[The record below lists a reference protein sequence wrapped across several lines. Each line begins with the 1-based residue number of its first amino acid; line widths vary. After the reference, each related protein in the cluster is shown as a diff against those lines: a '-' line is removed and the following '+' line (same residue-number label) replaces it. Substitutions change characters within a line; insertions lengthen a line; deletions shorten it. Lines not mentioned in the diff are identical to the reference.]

1 MNQVFC
7 VGRKIFFK
15 DCLRVLIMGA
25 VACGLGFALVQVGQR
40 YFPRWHQALV
50 EPLQEKKISSEIRGL
65 NLAEF
70 LTFVKNPNV
79 VILDA
84 RDSGFYEMG
93 HVPGALN
100 LARRQFEEDWKRL
113 NLKMSG
119 LAERK
124 VAVYCSGADCEDSR
138 IVAGKLL
145 GLGVSQVM
153 VFTEGWEMWEK
164 SGQEV
169 ER

>member
-1 MNQVFC
+1 MGIRF
-7 VGRKIFFK
+7 FFK
-15 DCLRVLIMGA
+15 DCFQVLIMGA
-25 VACGLGFALVQVGQR
+25 VACGLGFASVQVGKR

-50 EPLQEKKISSEIRGL
+50 EPIQEKKSLVHEISL
-65 NLAEF
+65 TEF
-70 LTFVKNPNV
+70 LKLMTDQNV

-84 RDSGFYEMG
+84 RDSGFYQMG

-100 LARRQFEEDWKRL
+100 LARRQFEEGWKRL
-113 NLKMSG
+113 NLKVSD

-124 VAVYCSGADCEDSR
+124 VVVYCSGADCEDSR
-138 IVAGKLL
+138 IVAEKLL
-145 GLGVSQVM
+145 GLGVNQVM
-153 VFTEGWEMWEK
+153 VFAGGWEMWER